1 MMNESLSL
9 SEVHL
14 CFAEYLHTTQLCSL
28 VDTWSLPEIQA
39 GTRKTSG
46 NNLTVWS
53 GNETSSHEVS
63 QEHLQH
69 DCIEIIFK
77 KKNPKKNKL
86 FIQEEPNGNKR
97 TLIRGYPGHLIRSEE
112 VKRGKI
118 SPSLTDNRAK
128 QQNTLASCSLNRSA
142 PRQSQAEEDVR
153 NSLGASMGKGAK
165 LALTS
170 PSTEEK

>member
-1 MMNESLSL
+1 MLNDEWVLVAERSSLVL
-9 SEVHL
+9 RWIPTHNSE
-14 CFAEYLHTTQLCSL
+14 LCSL
-28 VDTWSLPEIQA
+28 VGTWSLPEIQA

-46 NNLTVWS
+46 NNLTVWP
-53 GNETSSHEVS
+53 GNETSSHKVS
-63 QEHLQH
+63 QQHLQH
-69 DCIEIIFK
+69 DCIEIIIIK
-77 KKNPKKNKL
+77 KKKL

-153 NSLGASMGKGAK
+153 NSIGASMGKGAK